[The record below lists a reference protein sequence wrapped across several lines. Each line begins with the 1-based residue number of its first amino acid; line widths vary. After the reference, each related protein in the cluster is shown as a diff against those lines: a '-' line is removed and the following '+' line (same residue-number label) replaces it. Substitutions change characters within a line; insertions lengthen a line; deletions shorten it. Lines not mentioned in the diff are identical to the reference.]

1 MLIYKHKGELNMA
14 GILKHI
20 HQLDKRLEQYMGRFA
35 ARHPGMF
42 FFMTF
47 IGMPALILLVV
58 AALTVIITLP
68 VAWIFGWL

>member
-1 MLIYKHKGELNMA
+1 
-14 GILKHI
+14 
-20 HQLDKRLEQYMGRFA
+20 
-35 ARHPGMF
+35 MF